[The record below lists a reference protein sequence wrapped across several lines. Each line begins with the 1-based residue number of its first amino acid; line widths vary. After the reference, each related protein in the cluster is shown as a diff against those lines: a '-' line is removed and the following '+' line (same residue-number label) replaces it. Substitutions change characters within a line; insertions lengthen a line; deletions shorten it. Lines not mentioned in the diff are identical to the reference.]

1 MSAPRL
7 GNPNLGLGVGLRAVH
22 FPYILS
28 NQPQVDWF
36 EIISENFM
44 DSGGRPRYVLEQI
57 AERYPVV
64 MHGVSLS
71 IGSTDPL
78 NVEYLT
84 KLKRLAAAVKPLW
97 ISDHLCWTGVLGLNA
112 HDLLPIPLNE
122 ETLAHVV
129 ERVRTVQDFL
139 ERPLVLENP
148 SSYVTFAGST
158 MSEWEF
164 LTRMAGEADCGL
176 LLDVNNVYV
185 SSINHDFDPVEFVEN
200 VPHQRIVQVHLAGHT
215 DCGKYRIDTHDD
227 HVIDPVWEL
236 YRLAHRRTGGVSTL
250 LEWDAKIPPFPVVHA
265 EVLKAKEYMSDQ
277 LLPPIVNVSAPVT
290 NPAPLIAAIGS
301 TTAPHPLSFVTSE
314 VE

>member
-1 MSAPRL
+1 
-7 GNPNLGLGVGLRAVH
+7 GNPNLGLGVGLRSVH
-22 FPYILS
+22 FPYILAEK
-28 NQPQVDWF
+28 PEVDWF

-44 DSGGRPRYVLEQI
+44 DSQGRPRYVLEQI

-78 NVEYLT
+78 NFDYLER
-84 KLKRLAAAVKPLW
+84 LKRLAAAVNPLW

-122 ETLAHVV
+122 ETLGHVV
-129 ERVRTVQDFL
+129 ERVRMVQDYL

-164 LTRMAGEADCGL
+164 LARLAAEADCGL

-185 SSINHDFDPVEFVEN
+185 SSVNHDFDPVEYVSN
-200 VPHQRIVQVHLAGHT
+200 VPHDRIVQVHLAGHT
-215 DCGKYRIDTHDD
+215 DCGTHRIDTHDN

-236 YRLAHRRTGGVSTL
+236 YRMAHRFTGGVSTL

-265 EVLKAKEYMSDQ
+265 EVLKAKKYMSDQ
-277 LLPPIVNVSAPVT
+277 LAPPQPRDRRASTA
-290 NPAPLIAAIGS
+290 AAIPPLA
-301 TTAPHPLSFVTSE
+301 TETAPHPLSFVTAE